1 MVSYQLGPDMP
12 GLGQELMGNVRL
24 RPNYLRPATFK
35 ILQMGVNPLSEPTY
49 CLDMEM
55 MTATKFSLKLVINKK
70 DYNDDY
76 EDRIKVQF
84 L

>member
-1 MVSYQLGPDMP
+1 
-12 GLGQELMGNVRL
+12 
-24 RPNYLRPATFK
+24 
-35 ILQMGVNPLSEPTY
+35 MGVNPLLEPTY

-55 MTATKFSLKLVINKK
+55 MTATKIQLEISNNVGPTWNKE

-84 L
+84 LDNISVPLSLKNTIGDGGSTAL

>member
-1 MVSYQLGPDMP
+1 
-12 GLGQELMGNVRL
+12 
-24 RPNYLRPATFK
+24 
-35 ILQMGVNPLSEPTY
+35 MGVNPLSEPTY

>member
-1 MVSYQLGPDMP
+1 
-12 GLGQELMGNVRL
+12 
-24 RPNYLRPATFK
+24 
-35 ILQMGVNPLSEPTY
+35 MGVNPLSEPTY

-55 MTATKFSLKLVINKK
+55 MTATKIQLEISNNVGPTWNKE

-84 L
+84 LDNISVPLSLKNTIGDGGSTAL